1 MTQVSGAPH
10 RVFWPS
16 RVDLN
21 RAGAGPG
28 SPRSRLLLRI
38 GRVLVARG
46 GRPRRQGMQALH
58 LQELQE
64 RTRTCAA
71 MRRESIPLC

>member
-10 RVFWPS
+10 QVFWPS

-21 RAGAGPG
+21 RASAGPG
-28 SPRSRLLLRI
+28 SPRSRLLLWL
-38 GRVLVARG
+38 GRALVAR

-71 MRRESIPLC
+71 MRREGLPLC